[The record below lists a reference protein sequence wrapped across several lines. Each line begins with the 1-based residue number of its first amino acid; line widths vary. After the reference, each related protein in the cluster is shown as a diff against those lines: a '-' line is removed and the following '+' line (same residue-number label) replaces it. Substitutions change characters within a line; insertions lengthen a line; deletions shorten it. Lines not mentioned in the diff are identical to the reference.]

1 VRAQLNGIGACLG
14 LVALSAC
21 GSTPRPYAADVVP
34 PPINQADYDKS
45 FGYCSEQVAAGRTS
59 NFRGEGGGGAAG
71 GLVMAGTGAA
81 VVAGGAAVASS
92 SALAATYGT
101 TAAVGGA
108 AIAATGAI
116 LVLVAPLILMN
127 NAEAEQAQQESRIL
141 SAMDVCLR
149 SEGYVVQNW
158 RPIGDDQRRGSLMLT
173 PTRAASN

>member
-1 VRAQLNGIGACLG
+1 MRAELNGIGACLG
-14 LVALSAC
+14 LLALSAC
-21 GSTPRPYAADVVP
+21 GSTPRPYTADVVP

-59 NFRGEGGGGAAG
+59 NFRGEGGGAAG
-71 GLVMAGTGAA
+71 GLILAGTGAA
-81 VVAGGAAVASS
+81 VVAGGAAVAGS
-92 SALAATYGT
+92 SALAAAYGT
-101 TAAVGGA
+101 AGVAASGA
-108 AIAATGAI
+108 AIAATGAV

-127 NAEAEQAQQESRIL
+127 NAEAEQAQQEGRIL

-158 RPIGDDQRRGSLMLT
+158 RPISDEQRRGGLMLT